1 MYQLI
6 DFKYFC
12 DKSST
17 LVTLENQANCPFDI
31 KRTFYIFDVLSGIT
45 RGNHANKN
53 FKFLF
58 IALSGSCK
66 ILIDD
71 AFTQKEFRLDNP
83 IQGLY
88 LGKMIWKQMYDISH
102 DCVLL
107 VLSDCYYNKDEYIY
121 NYDQYC
127 QIINSGGGY
136 ENALLAA

>member
-6 DFKYFC
+6 DFKYFG

-17 LVTLENQANCPFDI
+17 LVALENQANCPFDI
-31 KRTFYIFDVLSGIT
+31 KRAFYIFDVPRGIT
-45 RGNHANKN
+45 RGNHANRN
-53 FKFLF
+53 SKFLF

-83 IQGLY
+83 MQGLY
-88 LGKMIWKQMYDISH
+88 LGKMIWKQMYDFSH
-102 DCVLL
+102 DCMLL
-107 VLSDCYYNKDEYIY
+107 VLSDCYYDKDEYIY
-121 NYDQYC
+121 DYDEYSKIC
-127 QIINSGGGY
+127 LGGGY